1 MQIKNPLLDDLAKT
15 VTGAMGGIGTLKS
28 EADTM
33 IKNHIE
39 NALQQCDVV
48 SRQEYLVLK
57 KMINTLT
64 EENIALKKRL
74 DILEQKI
81 EQK

>member
-15 VTGAMGGIGTLKS
+15 VTGAMGGIGNLKG
-28 EADTM
+28 EADTV

-39 NALQQCDVV
+39 NALQQCDVTPH
-48 SRQEYLVLK
+48 QEHLVLK
-57 KMINTLT
+57 KMVEKLMV
-64 EENIALKKRL
+64 ENAELKKRL

-81 EQK
+81 DK